1 MGNKSCVA
9 QEENFTGQR
18 QRHIQYKYEQK
29 QKAFLQEIQGAR
41 QVKTAMLTQQDFQ
54 EFKKKVAILGR
65 AGITLD
71 YTVAKPN
78 HKKVKITMRTPVD
91 AQKWD
96 EVCG

>member
-1 MGNKSCVA
+1 
-9 QEENFTGQR
+9 
-18 QRHIQYKYEQK
+18 
-29 QKAFLQEIQGAR
+29 
-41 QVKTAMLTQQDFQ
+41 MLTQQDFQ